1 MTFQQ
6 NRAIYELERQGL
18 HRFADIAEECWRSVR
33 SYVLDSSI
41 SVPRMVRHLLD
52 QCNREVR
59 SALRPH

>member
-1 MTFQQ
+1 MTSQQ

-18 HRFADIAEECWRSVR
+18 HRFADMAEECWGSGR

-41 SVPRMVRHLLD
+41 SVPRMLRHLLE

-59 SALRPH
+59 SALRLH